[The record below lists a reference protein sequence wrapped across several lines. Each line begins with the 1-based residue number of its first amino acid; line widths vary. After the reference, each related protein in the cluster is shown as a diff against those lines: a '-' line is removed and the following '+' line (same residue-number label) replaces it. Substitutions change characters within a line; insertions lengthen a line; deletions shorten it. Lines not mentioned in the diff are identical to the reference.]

1 MPNQWHSMDAVD
13 EESSNESLCLKIMS
27 FACVIQYS
35 AGSCGRATDFVWLDM
50 FSCQHLSWRHGNKQT
65 AMHKNSTHRLTG
77 GWRRVWIWCSRCHP
91 QAPHEVHI
99 GVVHISFFRL
109 PWDCS
114 CHGKLRISLAVID
127 TKICSGAHWH
137 RPTTNTFRVQLGWAT
152 LFYNHGN
159 RSKARHDK
167 LRYPCNYGEI
177 WWYMHLYLEPK
188 IPKDHTATEA
198 PNEKHRLI
206 VHSQDD

>member
-1 MPNQWHSMDAVD
+1 
-13 EESSNESLCLKIMS
+13 MS
-27 FACVIQYS
+27 FSIVQGLVEGQQTLSELTCSAACIY
-35 AGSCGRATDFVWLDM
+35 LDDTEK
-50 FSCQHLSWRHGNKQT
+50 KQQCT
-65 AMHKNSTHRLTG
+65 NSNARLKDGYSTHRLTC
-77 GWRRVWIWCSRCHP
+77 GWRRVWCSKCHP

-159 RSKARHDK
+159 PSKARHDK
-167 LRYPCNYGEI
+167 LRFPCNYGDI